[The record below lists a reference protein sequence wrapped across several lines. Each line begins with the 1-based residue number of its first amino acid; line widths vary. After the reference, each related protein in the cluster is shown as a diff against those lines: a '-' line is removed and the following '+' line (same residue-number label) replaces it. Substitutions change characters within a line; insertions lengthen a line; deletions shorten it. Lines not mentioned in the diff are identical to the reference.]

1 MAFYGRN
8 KLWIKTSFITANF
21 DMWLYY
27 YGKFL
32 EEAIAVACWRWIVED
47 CLTKCFRNTVRFITY
62 GPEINNN
69 FCCNFI
75 RAVASL
81 ERQFVVSRAGNR
93 WWLDS
98 ACELKEYPARLFWSP
113 IGCGIARKGFGY
125 SFGSILPR
133 LLLEF
138 ERPDSQGHIEG
149 RKDDKLASWKNLS
162 QDLLISLMW
171 RSCVQLEAVAA

>member
-93 WWLDS
+93 RWLDS
-98 ACELKEYPARLFWSP
+98 ACELKEYPASWVWSP

-133 LLLEF
+133 LPLEF

-149 RKDDKLASWKNLS
+149 RAG
-162 QDLLISLMW
+162 
-171 RSCVQLEAVAA
+171 QLEELESRLAD